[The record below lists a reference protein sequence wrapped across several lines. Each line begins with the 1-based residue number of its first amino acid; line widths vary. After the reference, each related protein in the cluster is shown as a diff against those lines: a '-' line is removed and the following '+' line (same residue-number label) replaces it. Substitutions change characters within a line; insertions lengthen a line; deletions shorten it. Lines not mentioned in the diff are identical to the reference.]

1 MKKLFFL
8 TFVGLLFFSC
18 QDSTNE
24 GADFTESEISLLNDD
39 IVSTTSSPIEG
50 QYIVVLNDGIFDA
63 HKPSKSAAKQAI
75 LTGNEKE
82 FFKRTSKSILLKFND
97 DPSLKFSFNK
107 ENIKSVYS
115 FAIEGFSAKLSPDEV
130 AELKNDKRV
139 KYITQ
144 DRMIALKRP
153 KPPVDPDPEPTGQT
167 IPWGI
172 TRVGG
177 SGDGTGTTAWVID
190 SGIDLDHP
198 DLNVDVSR
206 SISFTGDNNPDDGN
220 GHGTHVAGT
229 IGAIDNEIGVI
240 GVAAGANV
248 VALKVLDDN
257 GNGEF
262 SWTVSALDYVA
273 AVGNAGDAVNMSL
286 GPDTRYIEPLS
297 DAATKSLASLGFK
310 IAIAAGNSYDDSSFY
325 TPAHNNGANIY
336 TVSASAEGDYYAW
349 FSNYGAPVDY
359 IAPGNDIR
367 STWLN
372 GAYNTIGGTSMAS
385 PHVCGL
391 LLLGNIQSGGTA
403 STGAYWELER
413 IRGSYYITGNYS
425 PTDNYSYSV
434 FRPDP
439 DSISE
444 PMAHH

>member
-82 FFKRTSKSILLKFND
+82 FFERTSKSILLKFND

-115 FAIEGFSAKLSPDEV
+115 FVIEGFSAKLSLDEV
-130 AELKNDKRV
+130 AELRKDKRV
-139 KYITQ
+139 KYVTQ
-144 DRMIALKRP
+144 DQLISLAP
-153 KPPVDPDPEPTGQT
+153 KIKPGGGNNSAEQRV
-167 IPWGI
+167 PWGI

-177 SGDGTGTTAWVID
+177 SGDGTGKTAWVID
-190 SGIDLDHP
+190 SGIDLDHA

-240 GVAAGANV
+240 GVAAGASV
-248 VALKVLDDN
+248 VALKVLGDN
-257 GNGEF
+257 GIGDF

-273 AVGNAGDAVNMSL
+273 AIGNAGDAVNMSL
-286 GPDTRYIEPLS
+286 GPDSPYIDPLT
-297 DAATKSLASLGFK
+297 DAATQNLASLGVK
-310 IAIAAGNSYDDSSFY
+310 IAIAAGNSYDDSSLY
-325 TPAHNNGANIY
+325 TPAHNNGTNIY
-336 TVSASAEGDYYAW
+336 TVSALAEGDFFVW
-349 FSNYGAPVDY
+349 FSNYGTPVDY
-359 IAPGNDIR
+359 IAPGYEVR
-367 STWLN
+367 STWLD
-372 GAYNTIGGTSMAS
+372 GSYNVISGTSMAS

-391 LLLGNIQSGGTA
+391 LLLGDIQSDGTA
-403 STGAYWELER
+403 TDAYWEVKR
-413 IRGSYYITGNYS
+413 HQATGNYS
-425 PTDNYSYSV
+425 ATNIYRKSA
-434 FRPDP
+434 FRGDP
-439 DSISE
+439 DGISE
-444 PMAHH
+444 PIAHR